1 MLTPA
6 AIAADLA
13 GEVGRGLDLLQ
24 TDGQDLPD
32 RQRSM
37 RAVFDRSWGLLADRE
52 RQMLA
57 GLSVF
62 RGSYFTLEA
71 ARQVTGASL
80 RELRALMDRS
90 LLQRAAGG
98 RYTIHELLRQYAGEK
113 LAEAPGAAQSAR
125 DRHSACFAAAVARW
139 WVDFQGPRHQLA
151 LAEMG
156 AESGN
161 LHTAWGWA
169 AERGRSPDSARRW
182 TDCAIA
188 TIGWGDTKRGRA
200 SAGGQI
206 EGFTGMGERRREE
219 RADPSKV
226 PPADPAERERVL
238 ARALA
243 WQGVFCRRL
252 GRRQQAWES
261 LHRSLRLVG

>member
-1 MLTPA
+1 
-6 AIAADLA
+6 
-13 GEVGRGLDLLQ
+13 
-24 TDGQDLPD
+24 
-32 RQRSM
+32 M

-52 RQMLA
+52 RQVLA

-62 RGSYFTLEA
+62 RGSFTLEA

-98 RYTIHELLRQYAGEK
+98 RYTIHELLRQYTGEK

-139 WVDFQGPRHQLA
+139 WVDLQGPRHQLA

-161 LHTAWGWA
+161 LHAAWGWA
-169 AERGRSPDSARRW
+169 AEREQIARLDQAMDGLCYCYNWLGRYEEGEGLCRR
-182 TDCAIA
+182 AV
-188 TIGWGDTKRGRA
+188 
-200 SAGGQI
+200 

-226 PPADPAERERVL
+226 PPADPAERERC
-238 ARALA
+238 
-243 WQGVFCRRL
+243 WP
-252 GRRQQAWES
+252 GR
-261 LHRSLRLVG
+261 